1 MPETLV
7 ISIVD
12 DDSSLRQAIAGL
24 VRSMGFAAEAFRS
37 AEEFVSSGGFRR
49 TSCLIADM
57 RMPGMSGLEL
67 RHHLVAAGAPV
78 PTILITAFPD
88 ERDRARAKAA
98 GVVCYLAKPV
108 EETALLGCIQSAF
121 NGPGASGGN
130 PDH

>member
-12 DDSSLRQAIAGL
+12 DDTSLRQAITGL
-24 VRSMGFAAEAFRS
+24 VRSMGFAAEAFQS
-37 AEEFVSSGGFRR
+37 AEEFMNSGGFRR

-88 ERDRARAKAA
+88 ERDRVRAKEA

-108 EETALLGCIQSAF
+108 EETELLGCIQSIF
-121 NGPGASGGN
+121 KSLGVSNGN
-130 PDH
+130 RNH

>member
-12 DDSSLRQAIAGL
+12 DDSSLRQAIMGL

-67 RHHLVAAGAPV
+67 RHHLLAAGSPV

-98 GVVCYLAKPV
+98 GVLCYLAKPFA
-108 EETALLGCIQSAF
+108 ETELLGCIQLAF
-121 NGPGASGGN
+121 SGPGVTSGN
-130 PDH
+130 PNH